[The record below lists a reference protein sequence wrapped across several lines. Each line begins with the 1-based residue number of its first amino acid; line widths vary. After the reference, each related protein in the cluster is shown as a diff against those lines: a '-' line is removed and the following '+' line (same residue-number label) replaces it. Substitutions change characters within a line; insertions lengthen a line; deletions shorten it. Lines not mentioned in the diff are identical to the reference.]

1 MPACGQE
8 RLTKLR
14 QAATAPRRCPA
25 GRARAARPG
34 LSLSTRMAV
43 GLYGGSFNPVHA
55 GHLHVA
61 RTALR
66 RLGLDRVIW
75 LVSPQ
80 NPLKPS
86 TGTADLDA
94 RLVETR
100 RLAQGPS
107 MIISDIERGIGT
119 RYTLDT
125 VRWLKARF
133 PGVRFVWIMGADS
146 LAGFHRWR
154 GWADLAREVPIIV
167 ISRTGAA
174 TRSRFSP
181 LARRFAGSRLA
192 PSAARTLAARTPP
205 AWIYLPAPFHAVS
218 STEVRDSRLNKLT
231 VRAIRRI
238 V

>member
-1 MPACGQE
+1 
-8 RLTKLR
+8 
-14 QAATAPRRCPA
+14 
-25 GRARAARPG
+25 
-34 LSLSTRMAV
+34 MAV

-66 RLGLDRVIW
+66 RLGLDRVVW

-86 TGTADLDA
+86 AGTADLDA
-94 RLVETR
+94 RVAETR
-100 RLAQGPS
+100 LSAHGPS
-107 MIISDIERGIGT
+107 MIVSDIERRIGT

-146 LAGFHRWR
+146 LAGFHHWR
-154 GWADLAREVPIIV
+154 GWADLAKEVPVVV
-167 ISRTGAA
+167 ISRPGAA

-181 LARRFAGSRLA
+181 VARRFAGSRLA
-192 PSAARTLAARTPP
+192 PGAAGTLAARTPP

-218 STEVRDSRLNKLT
+218 STALRDSRLNKPT
-231 VRAIRRI
+231 FRAMETI

>member
-1 MPACGQE
+1 M
-8 RLTKLR
+8 TI
-14 QAATAPRRCPA
+14 
-25 GRARAARPG
+25 
-34 LSLSTRMAV
+34 

-61 RTALR
+61 RTAR
-66 RLGLDRVIW
+66 KRLGLDRVVW

-86 TGTADLDA
+86 AGTADLDA
-94 RLVETR
+94 RLTETR
-100 RLAQGPS
+100 RLAHGPS
-107 MIISDIERGIGT
+107 VIISDIERRIGT

-167 ISRTGAA
+167 ISRPGAA

-181 LARRFAGSRLA
+181 LARRFAGSRLV
-192 PSAARTLAARTPP
+192 PGAARTLAGRTPP

-218 STEVRDSRLNKLT
+218 STALRDWRLNKPA
-231 VRAIRRI
+231 VRAMERI